1 MTKRFDIV
9 TLGEIMLRLSPPHN
23 ERLLQTNSLDMKFG
37 GAETNIAV
45 NLARLGYK
53 SAWLSRLPDNV
64 FGQRVLAELNGFGVD
79 TSGVK
84 LASNERIGTY
94 FIEFGAPPRPNR
106 VVYDRANSAA
116 SRMSLN
122 DVMFDLIADAAW
134 YHTTGITPALSKTC
148 EEIALATLT
157 FAREKGLR
165 VSMDVNYR
173 ALLWSPQEAAR
184 VLEPMLKLCHI
195 VFMAHRDAVSLFGV
209 SEDANQAA
217 TQLQARFNNEILVM
231 TVGEN
236 GAVAVTAS
244 GEVLH
249 VAQPFDVPHPVDRIG
264 AGDAFDAGFIA
275 SQMRGASLEDSMR
288 FGHALSALKMTIPGD
303 YALVS
308 LQEVEMLLAGER
320 RASVR

>member
-1 MTKRFDIV
+1 MTKLFDIA

-23 ERLLQTNSLDMKFG
+23 ERLLQTATLDMKFG

-53 SAWLSRLPDNV
+53 TTWLSRLPDNV
-64 FGQRVLAELNGFGVD
+64 FGQRVLAELQGYGVD

-84 LASNERIGTY
+84 LATNERMGTY

-116 SRMSLN
+116 SRMSVADIN
-122 DVMFDLIADAAW
+122 FDLIASAQW
-134 YHTTGITPALSKTC
+134 FHTTGITPALSKDC
-148 EEIALATLT
+148 EALTLAAVNY
-157 FAREKGLR
+157 ARTQGLR
-165 VSMDVNYR
+165 VSFDVNYR

-184 VLEPMLKLCHI
+184 VLEPILKLCHI
-195 VFMAHRDAVSLFGV
+195 VFIAHRDAVSLFGV
-209 SEDANQAA
+209 SEDANKAA
-217 TQLQARFNNEILVM
+217 TELQARFGSEILMM

-236 GAVAVTAS
+236 GAVAAS
-244 GEVLH
+244 ATSQVYH
-249 VAQPFDVPHPVDRIG
+249 IAQPFEVPHPIDRIG

-275 SQMRGASLEDSMR
+275 GQMRGASLEESMR
-288 FGHALSALKMTIPGD
+288 LGHALSALKMTIPGD
-303 YALVS
+303 YALVTA
-308 LQEVEMLLAGER
+308 QEVEQLLGGEK

>member
-23 ERLLQTNSLDMKFG
+23 ERLLQTSSLDMKFG

-64 FGQRVLAELNGFGVD
+64 FGQRVLAELSGYGVD
-79 TSGVK
+79 VSGVK
-84 LASNERIGTY
+84 LAANERIGTY
-94 FIEFGAPPRPNR
+94 FIEFGASPRPNR

-116 SRMSLN
+116 SKMRVA
-122 DVMFDLIADAAW
+122 DVVFELIADAGW

-148 EEIALATLT
+148 EELILETVK
-157 FAREKGLR
+157 FARERGLR
-165 VSMDVNYR
+165 VSFDVNYR

-184 VLEPMLKLCHI
+184 VLEPILKLCHTTFI
-195 VFMAHRDAVSLFGV
+195 AHRDAISLFGV
-209 SEDANQAA
+209 SEDANTAA
-217 TQLQARFNNEILVM
+217 QDLQKRFGNEILVM

-236 GAVAVTAS
+236 GAVAAS
-244 GEVLH
+244 ENGDVLH
-249 VAQPFDVPHPVDRIG
+249 VEQPFSVPYPVDRIG

-275 SQMRGASLEDSMR
+275 SQIRGANLEESMR

-303 YALVS
+303 YALVT
-308 LQEVEMLLAGER
+308 LPEVEMLLGGEK

>member
-1 MTKRFDIV
+1 MTKRFDIT

-23 ERLLQTNSLDMKFG
+23 ERLLQTSSLDMKFG

-64 FGQRVLAELNGFGVD
+64 FGQRVLSELNGFGVD
-79 TSGVK
+79 IGGVR
-84 LASNERIGTY
+84 LAANERIGSY

-116 SRMSLN
+116 SKMSVS
-122 DVMFDLIADAAW
+122 DVAFDVIADSAW
-134 YHTTGITPALSKTC
+134 FHTTGITPALSKNC
-148 EEIALATLT
+148 EEMTLATMQ

-165 VSMDVNYR
+165 VSFDVNYR
-173 ALLWSPQEAAR
+173 ALLWSPAEAAR
-184 VLEPMLKLCHI
+184 VLDPILKLCHFA
-195 VFMAHRDAVSLFGV
+195 FMAHRDAISLFGAN
-209 SEDANQAA
+209 EDAHTAA
-217 TQLQARFNNEILVM
+217 QELQQRFGNEILVM

-236 GAVAVTAS
+236 GAIAAD
-244 GEVLH
+244 GRQVLH
-249 VAQPFDVPHPVDRIG
+249 VEQPFVVPHPVDRIG

-275 SQMRGASLEDSMR
+275 SQMRGASLEESMR

-303 YALVS
+303 YALVT
-308 LQEVEMLLAGER
+308 LPEVDMLLGGEKR
-320 RASVR
+320 MSVR